1 MVAGHLFKVLKFYN
15 PSLKAVQVSKFE
27 KGPEKEEETVIAD
40 YEMIFTYATAAV
52 KALNAA
58 SIELLVKIAFPLG
71 DFGKLNVDRSFVPV
85 VSGKSLTFDY
95 VRRLTG

>member
-1 MVAGHLFKVLKFYN
+1 M
-15 PSLKAVQVSKFE
+15 SKFE